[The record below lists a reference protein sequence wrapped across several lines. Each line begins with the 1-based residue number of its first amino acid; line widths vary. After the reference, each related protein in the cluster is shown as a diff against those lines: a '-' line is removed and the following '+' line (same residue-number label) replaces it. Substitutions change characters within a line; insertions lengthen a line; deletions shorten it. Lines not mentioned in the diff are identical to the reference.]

1 MPAFATLAIQW
12 QTGHL
17 PTDQTIQMS
26 ATLRASLRPYTL
38 AGLLAFAALGMPP
51 LCAAP
56 AKTPAAETA
65 DGGRYFG
72 PLVAGKMHG
81 WGRLEYASGAFYE
94 GGFARGVFSGQGTL
108 RQASGV
114 EYVGAF
120 RQGAFD
126 GIGRYT
132 SPKGEI
138 YAGTFTKGSFEGLG
152 HFQGADGASFEG
164 HFKHWRPHGS
174 GKLTD
179 TDGSVFEGEF
189 VQGQLQG
196 KAKVSTSDGID
207 YEGEL
212 KDWKFEGEGV
222 LRTADGDQYRGS
234 FKNGQFDGKG
244 VLRYAVAQADGRRED
259 SGNWTQGQLDDPAL
273 DKLTRDNVELALY
286 RQGTL
291 LDRALARIAPRDAA
305 KKINLYLLGVA
316 GDGAQ
321 EVFHR
326 ETAFVQHQ
334 FDRDYGTAGRSL
346 VLVNSRNTV
355 AQQPMATRTSISASL
370 DALGAKMDKQNDIL
384 FLFLTSH
391 GSPEH
396 ALALAQNGMDLHG
409 LPAQE
414 LASMLKHSG
423 IRWKVIVVSA
433 CYAGGFI
440 APLKDDNTL
449 IITAARGDRS
459 SFGCDDQNDFT
470 YFSEAYFKQSLPK
483 SAGFAE
489 AFEQARGLVQARE
502 AADFRAGGMAAQEH
516 SEPQMFQGKAIAAQL
531 KAWRSQQR

>member
-1 MPAFATLAIQW
+1 MT
-12 QTGHL
+12 
-17 PTDQTIQMS
+17 
-26 ATLRASLRPYTL
+26 ATLRAALRPYTL

-56 AKTPAAETA
+56 GARAPAAETA

-72 PLVAGKMHG
+72 PLVDGKMHG
-81 WGRLEYASGAFYE
+81 QGRLEYASGAFYA
-94 GGFARGVFSGQGTL
+94 GGFARGVFSGQGQL

-114 EYVGAF
+114 EYTGAF

-126 GIGRYT
+126 GLGRYT

-138 YAGTFTKGSFEGLG
+138 YTGTFVKGSFDGPG
-152 HFQGADGASFEG
+152 RFQGADGATFEG
-164 HFKHWRPHGS
+164 NFQHWRPHGA

-179 TDGSVFEGEF
+179 TDGTVFEGQF
-189 VQGQLQG
+189 VQGQVLG
-196 KAKVSTSDGID
+196 KARVTTADGIH
-207 YEGEL
+207 YEGPL

-222 LRTADGDQYRGS
+222 LRTADGDEYRGG

-259 SGNWTQGQLDDPAL
+259 SGNWTEGQLDDPAA
-273 DKLTRDNVELALY
+273 DKLTRDNIELALY
-286 RQGTL
+286 GQQSLLERTL
-291 LDRALARIAPRDAA
+291 AGVLPRDPA

-326 ETAFVQHQ
+326 ETSFVQRQ
-334 FDRDYGTAGRSL
+334 FDRDHGTTGRSL
-346 VLVNSRNTV
+346 TLVNSRNTV
-355 AQQPMATRTSISASL
+355 AQLPMATLTSIRASL
-370 DALGAKMDKQNDIL
+370 DSLGAKMDKANDIL

-396 ALALAQNGMDLHG
+396 ELALAQNGMDLHS

-449 IITAARGDRS
+449 IITAARSDRT

-470 YFSEAYFKQSLPK
+470 YFSEAYFKEALPH

-489 AFEQARGLVQARE
+489 AFDKAKVLVQARE
-502 AADFRAGGMAAQEH
+502 AADFSAGGADAEEH
-516 SEPQMFQGKAIAAQL
+516 SEPQMFQGKAIGAHL
-531 KAWRSQQR
+531 KAWRAQPR

>member
-1 MPAFATLAIQW
+1 MT
-12 QTGHL
+12 
-17 PTDQTIQMS
+17 

-38 AGLLAFAALGMPP
+38 AGLLVFAALGMPP

-56 AKTPAAETA
+56 AKAPAAETA

-72 PLVAGKMHG
+72 PLVAGKIHG
-81 WGRLEYASGAFYE
+81 QGRLEYASGAFYE

-114 EYVGAF
+114 EYTGAF
-120 RQGAFD
+120 RLGAFD

-138 YAGTFTKGSFEGLG
+138 YAGNFVKGSFEGQG
-152 HFQGADGASFEG
+152 RFQGADGATFEG
-164 HFKHWRPHGS
+164 QFKHWRPHGA

-179 TDGSVFEGEF
+179 TDGTIFEGDF
-189 VQGQLQG
+189 VQGQVQG
-196 KAKVSTSDGID
+196 KAKVSTSDGIR

-212 KDWKFEGEGV
+212 KDWKFEGTGV
-222 LRTADGDQYRGS
+222 LRTADGDEYRGG

-259 SGNWTQGQLDDPAL
+259 SGNWTEGQLDDPAL
-273 DKLTRDNVELALY
+273 DKLTRDNIELALY
-286 RQGTL
+286 NQRTL
-291 LDRALARIAPRDAA
+291 R
-305 KKINLYLLGVA
+305 
-316 GDGAQ
+316 DGAQ

-326 ETAFVQHQ
+326 ETAFVQRQ
-334 FDRDYGTAGRSL
+334 FDRDYGTVGRSL
-346 VLVNSRNTV
+346 MLVNSRNTM
-355 AQQPMATRTSISASL
+355 AQQPMATRTSIAASL
-370 DALGAKMDKQNDIL
+370 DALGAKMDKANDIL

-396 ALALAQNGMDLHG
+396 ALALAQNGMDLHN

-423 IRWKVIVVSA
+423 IRWKVIVISA

-449 IITAARGDRS
+449 IITAARSDRT

-470 YFSEAYFKQSLPK
+470 YFSEAYFKEALPK

-489 AFEQARGLVQARE
+489 AFDQARALVQARE
-502 AADFRAGGMAAQEH
+502 AADFREGGMEAEEH
-516 SEPQMFQGKAIAAQL
+516 SEPQLFQGKAIAAQL
-531 KAWRSQQR
+531 KAWRAQPR

>member
-1 MPAFATLAIQW
+1 MT
-12 QTGHL
+12 
-17 PTDQTIQMS
+17 

-56 AKTPAAETA
+56 AKAPAAETA

-81 WGRLEYASGAFYE
+81 QGRLEYASGAFYE
-94 GGFARGVFSGQGTL
+94 GGFARGVFSGQGKL

-114 EYVGAF
+114 EYTGAF

-126 GIGRYT
+126 GVGRYT

-138 YAGTFTKGSFEGLG
+138 YAGSFVKGSFEGQG
-152 HFQGADGASFEG
+152 RFQGADGATFEG
-164 HFKHWRPHGS
+164 QFKHWRPHGA

-179 TDGSVFEGEF
+179 TDGTVFEGDF
-189 VQGQLQG
+189 VQGQVQG
-196 KAKVSTSDGID
+196 KATVTTSDGIH

-212 KDWKFEGEGV
+212 KDWKFEGQGV
-222 LRTADGDQYRGS
+222 LRTADGDEYRGG
-234 FKNGQFDGKG
+234 FKNGQFDGQG

-259 SGNWTQGQLDDPAL
+259 SGNWTEGQLDDPAL
-273 DKLTRDNVELALY
+273 DKLTRDNLELALY
-286 RQGTL
+286 HQRSL
-291 LDRALARIAPRDAA
+291 LDGALARIAPRDTA

-326 ETAFVQHQ
+326 ETAFVQRQ
-334 FDRDYGTAGRSL
+334 FDRDYGTVGRSL
-346 VLVNSRNTV
+346 MLVNSRNTV
-355 AQQPMATRTSISASL
+355 AQQPMATRTSIAASL

-396 ALALAQNGMDLHG
+396 ELALAQNGMDLHS
-409 LPAQE
+409 LPARE
-414 LASMLKHSG
+414 LATMLKHSG
-423 IRWKVIVVSA
+423 IRWKVIVISA

-440 APLKDDNTL
+440 APLKDDHTL
-449 IITAARGDRS
+449 IITAARSDRT

-470 YFSEAYFKQSLPK
+470 YFSEAYFKEALPK

-489 AFEQARGLVQARE
+489 AFEQAKVLVQARE
-502 AADFRAGGMAAQEH
+502 AADFREGGMEAEEH
-516 SEPQMFQGKAIAAQL
+516 SEPQLFQGKAIAAQL
-531 KAWRSQQR
+531 KAWRAQPR